1 MTLHTQPTHAPALV
15 RRRPLGLHAVPTG
28 PEVIVPGP
36 GAVVPGQDTV
46 SGAHAKQWAEQQAR
60 EELIQRLGLPTG
72 ADALMDAFAHHLAE
86 TTGMLYAFVNLF
98 LGEQT
103 FVGLHNPPADSG
115 HLILCRTMGRD
126 HGWCPAV
133 VKRQRALPLPD
144 VHASPR
150 FSGNHVV
157 DAVGIR
163 AYFGSPLIHAET
175 GITLGT
181 VCTIDPEARPRSDA
195 RRLLGVVKAGG
206 ADVLNALTSGTS
218 AAR

>member
-1 MTLHTQPTHAPALV
+1 MTLHAQPARTPALA
-15 RRRPLGLHAVPTG
+15 RRRPGLHAVPSQ
-28 PEVIVPGP
+28 PDVIVPGA
-36 GAVVPGQDTV
+36 GTIAPGQETV
-46 SGAHAKQWAEQQAR
+46 SDTHAKEFAEQQAR
-60 EELIQRLGLPTG
+60 VELMQRLGLPTE
-72 ADALMDAFAHHLAE
+72 ADALMDEFADHLAE
-86 TTGMLYAFVNLF
+86 ATGMVYAFVNLF

-115 HLILCRTMGRD
+115 HLILGRTMSREY
-126 HGWCPAV
+126 GWCPAV

-150 FSGNHVV
+150 FAGNHVV

-181 VCTIDPEARPRSDA
+181 VCTIDPEARPRADA
-195 RRLLGVVKAGG
+195 RRLLDTVKAGG
-206 ADVLNALTSGTS
+206 ADVLHALTSGTRAS
-218 AAR
+218 R